1 MIERSFEERAR
12 VSAPCVRTFL
22 NIARR
27 WDLSES
33 QQSGLLDCNVPQ
45 LREWAKIAR
54 EHKPLTLETS
64 TLLRI
69 SAVLGV
75 FADLR
80 QFLLLVSGAREER
93 LWLLRP
99 RQFPPFNGQRP
110 LEVLCGSFEDQMTVR
125 RHLAAVVEGA
135 SARRDIDLVDPASA
149 ADEEIWTGATS
160 GCIQAVCFDGFGT
173 VVEIVD
179 KRRPFHTLLRDEASG
194 TLAVRAITHPIDLRA
209 LSQEMAHPAAEDDL
223 ARLEADIEAEC
234 ASTRL
239 RPGVDQIWS
248 ALRRAGLKI
257 AICSNLARPYE
268 RALIDQLPDSPDAL
282 VLSFRAGMMKPQQQI
297 YQLVCRELRLQPS
310 EVLFT
315 GDDLEADVFGPG
327 TIDSPAMPIEEF
339 ESSYSGRVSFFAP
352 SEVTELFARIAAAEA
367 R

>member
-45 LREWAKIAR
+45 LREWANTAR
-54 EHKPLTLETS
+54 GHKPLALETS
-64 TLLRI
+64 TLLRM

-80 QFLLLVSGAREER
+80 QFLLVVSGAREER
-93 LWLLRP
+93 LWLFRP
-99 RQFPPFNGQRP
+99 RQFPPFGGLCP
-110 LEVLCGSFEDQMTVR
+110 LEVLCGSFDDQMTVR

-135 SARRDIDLVDPASA
+135 SVHRDLDLSDPASTA
-149 ADEEIWTGATS
+149 SEDIWTGATS
-160 GCIQAVCFDGFGT
+160 RGIQAVCFDAFGT

-179 KRRPFHTLLRDEASG
+179 KRRPFHALLRDEPSG
-194 TLAVRAITHPIDLRA
+194 ALAVMAITRPTGLRQ
-209 LSQEMAHPAAEDDL
+209 LSREMANPVTEDEL
-223 ARLEADIEAEC
+223 ARLEADVEAEC

-239 RPGVDQIWS
+239 RPGVSEMWS

-257 AICSNLARPYE
+257 AICSNLAYSYE
-268 RALIDQLPDSPDAL
+268 QTLIDQLPDSPDAL
-282 VLSFRAGMMKPQQQI
+282 VLSFRAGLMKPQHEI
-297 YQLVCRELRLQPS
+297 YRLVCRELRLQPS

-327 TIDSPAMPIEEF
+327 AIDALAMPIEEF

-352 SEVTELFARIAAAEA
+352 SEVVDLFARIAAAKA

>member
-27 WDLSES
+27 WDLSER
-33 QQSGLLDCNVPQ
+33 QQSGLLDCNVQQ

-54 EHKPLTLETS
+54 EHRLLTLETS

-99 RQFPPFNGQRP
+99 RQFPPFDGQRP
-110 LEVLCGSFEDQMTVR
+110 LEMLCGSFEDQMTVR

-135 SARRDIDLVDPASA
+135 SARRDIDLSEPASSA
-149 ADEEIWTGATS
+149 NEEIWTGVPS
-160 GCIQAVCFDGFGT
+160 RGIQAVCFDAFGT

-179 KRRPFHTLLRDEASG
+179 KRRPFHALLRDEPSG
-194 TLAVRAITHPIDLRA
+194 TLAVRAITHPISLRE
-209 LSQEMAHPAAEDDL
+209 LSREMANPVAEDDL
-223 ARLEADIEAEC
+223 VRLEADVEAEC

-239 RPGVDQIWS
+239 RPGVDEMWS

-268 RALIDQLPDSPDAL
+268 RALIDRLPDSPDAL
-282 VLSFRAGMMKPQQQI
+282 VLSFRAGLMKPQQQI
-297 YQLVCRELRLQPS
+297 YRLVCRELRLQPS

-315 GDDLEADVFGPG
+315 GDDLEADVFGPC
-327 TIDSPAMPIEEF
+327 TIDALAMPIEEF
-339 ESSYSGRVSFFAP
+339 ESSYSRRVSFFAP
-352 SEVTELFARIAAAEA
+352 SEVTELFARIAATTA

>member
-1 MIERSFEERAR
+1 MSERSFEERAR
-12 VSAPCVRTFL
+12 VSAPGMRTFL

-27 WDLSES
+27 WELSER
-33 QQSGLLDCNVPQ
+33 QQAQLLECKLPQ
-45 LREWAKIAR
+45 LRKWARIAR
-54 EHKPLTLETS
+54 EHKPLALDTG

-69 SAVLGV
+69 SVVIGV

-99 RQFPPFNGQRP
+99 RQLPPFNGLCP

-125 RHLAAVVEGA
+125 RHIAAVVEGA
-135 SARRDIDLVDPASA
+135 SARRDIDLSDPASTA
-149 ADEEIWTGATS
+149 NEEIWTGATS
-160 GCIQAVCFDGFGT
+160 REIQAVCFDAFGT

-179 KRRPFHTLLRDEASG
+179 KRRPFHALLRDEPSG
-194 TLAVRAITHPIDLRA
+194 ALAVMAITRPTGLRQ
-209 LSQEMAHPAAEDDL
+209 LSREMANPVTEDEL
-223 ARLEADIEAEC
+223 ARLEADVEAEC

-239 RPGVDQIWS
+239 RPGVSEMWS

-257 AICSNLARPYE
+257 AICSNLAYSYE
-268 RALIDQLPDSPDAL
+268 QTSIDQLPDSPDAL
-282 VLSFRAGMMKPQQQI
+282 VLSFRAGLMKPQHEI
-297 YQLVCRELRLQPS
+297 YRLVCRELRLQPS

-327 TIDSPAMPIEEF
+327 AIDALAMPIEEF

-352 SEVTELFARIAAAEA
+352 SEVVDLFARIAAAKA